1 MEPIGFVGK
10 VPLSV
15 SLEGSQPIPKVSKG
29 EPGRE
34 SGKKIT
40 HRPEIETST
49 GSFPGSQETLKAV
62 ANGIR
67 SFLDAAK
74 YSLEFIPNQENGRVT
89 IRVLD
94 SAGKLIR
101 EIPPEEIVRLSRNIG
116 SGTGV
121 LVDERLK

>member
-1 MEPIGFVGK
+1 MEPIGFGGK
-10 VPLSV
+10 IPISV
-15 SLEGSQPIPKVSKG
+15 SLEGSQPIPKFNKG

-34 SGKKIT
+34 SDKKIT

-62 ANGIR
+62 ATGIMA
-67 SFLDAAK
+67 FLDAAK

-101 EIPPEEIVRLSRNIG
+101 QIPPEEIARLSRNVG
-116 SGTGV
+116 SGTGI
-121 LVDERLK
+121 LVDEKLK

>member
-1 MEPIGFVGK
+1 METIGIGGK
-10 VPLSV
+10 VPISV

-74 YSLEFIPNQENGRVT
+74 YSLEFIPNQKNGRVT

-94 SAGKLIR
+94 SAGRLIR
-101 EIPPEEIVRLSRNIG
+101 EIPPEEIVRLSRNVD

-121 LVDERLK
+121 LVDEKLE

>member
-1 MEPIGFVGK
+1 MEPIRFGGK
-10 VPLSV
+10 VPISV

-29 EPGRE
+29 EPG
-34 SGKKIT
+34 KKIT
-40 HRPEIETST
+40 HQPEIETST
-49 GSFPGSQETLKAV
+49 GSFPGTQETLKAV
-62 ANGIR
+62 ATGIM

-116 SGTGV
+116 SGTGF
-121 LVDERLK
+121 LVDEKLE

>member
-1 MEPIGFVGK
+1 MEPTGFGGK
-10 VPLSV
+10 VPISV
-15 SLEGSQPIPKVSKG
+15 ALEGSQPIPKVSKG
-29 EPGRE
+29 APERE
-34 SGKKIT
+34 SGKKIS
-40 HRPEIETST
+40 HRPKIETST

-67 SFLDAAK
+67 SFLEDAK
-74 YSLEFIPNQENGRVT
+74 YSLEFIPNQKNGRVT

>member
-1 MEPIGFVGK
+1 MAEKFPSAFPWR
-10 VPLSV
+10 VPNRFQRLAK
-15 SLEGSQPIPKVSKG
+15 GS
-29 EPGRE
+29 RD
-34 SGKKIT
+34 KKIT
-40 HRPEIETST
+40 PRPEIETST

-62 ANGIR
+62 ATGIM

-116 SGTGV
+116 SGTGI
-121 LVDERLK
+121 LVDEKLE

>member
-1 MEPIGFVGK
+1 MEPIGFGGK
-10 VPLSV
+10 VPISV

-29 EPGRE
+29 EPG
-34 SGKKIT
+34 KNIT

-49 GSFPGSQETLKAV
+49 GSFPVSQESLKAV
-62 ANGIR
+62 ATGIM

-116 SGTGV
+116 SGTGI
-121 LVDERLK
+121 LVDEKLE